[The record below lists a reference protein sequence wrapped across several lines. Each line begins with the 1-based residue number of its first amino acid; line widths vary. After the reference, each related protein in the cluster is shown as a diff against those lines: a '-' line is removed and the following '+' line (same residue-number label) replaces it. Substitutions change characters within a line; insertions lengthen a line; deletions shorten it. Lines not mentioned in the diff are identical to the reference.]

1 MVNHKLNLPSAGRV
15 LLTLCLVACAA
26 GSAAAQPASGEIFPL
41 ADVKA
46 GQHGEVWTV
55 FQGTQPEPFA
65 VEVSGIILNALGPG
79 KSVILCKLTD
89 PRVQDMGAVAGMSGS
104 PLYIDGKFAGALS
117 YQLQRFE
124 TIRYAGF
131 TPAAD
136 MAEVAD
142 RVGGSASPGP
152 GNPAPAGPETPSGP
166 TADSELA
173 FRPMK
178 PVFALGGVS
187 PRAAALMAPQ
197 FAALGFGVIAIG
209 GSSQGSQAAG
219 LAGTSAAPAPA
230 LRPGDA
236 VSVALT
242 TGDITL
248 AGTGTVSRVDGNRIV
263 AFGHPMLSMGDVQF
277 PMCSAEV
284 VAILP
289 SNLESTKIANIGP
302 VIGSITEDRLSAV
315 SGTLGPGPE
324 MTDVDVIA
332 GAGRAQRTI
341 RFQVVRDKQIAPM
354 IMLTAI
360 VEAIY
365 GSNDSEPSEGFRI
378 VSTVTFSPTQ
388 EITRESVYAG
398 QQGFA
403 QGMFEFLVGLSGE
416 LQNPFEKAMAK
427 HVQFRVEP
435 LEANP
440 AITIDQFQLSR
451 SVVRSGE
458 ALQVTLAWRDYQ
470 GAPETRTVDVP
481 VDPAWAGKTLEV
493 LAVPGRVLDELTGH
507 GHVFRPGQLRSFGAY
522 LDGMRDIRP
531 EDGIFIAVVEKS
543 SLFFDQAASTPDT
556 PASIERI
563 SAAADSARYQ
573 THDALVPLWETH
585 ILPGKVS
592 FTQFRRTVRVVE

>member
-1 MVNHKLNLPSAGRV
+1 MVNHRLNPLTAGRV
-15 LLTLCLVACAA
+15 LLTLCLLAFAT
-26 GSAAAQPASGEIFPL
+26 GSLAAQPVSGDIFPL
-41 ADVKA
+41 ADIKA

-65 VEVSGIILNALGPG
+65 VKVSGIILNALGPG
-79 KSVILCKLTD
+79 KSIILCKLTD

-142 RVGGSASPGP
+142 RVGEAPSAGPQAANPEPPASPTV
-152 GNPAPAGPETPSGP
+152 ESDLT
-166 TADSELA
+166 

-187 PRAAALMAPQ
+187 PRTAAIMAPQ
-197 FAALGFGVIAIG
+197 FATLGIGVVELG
-209 GSSQGSQAAG
+209 GSSQGRQAGG
-219 LAGTSAAPAPA
+219 LAGTSGAPSPA
-230 LRPGDA
+230 LHPGDA

-263 AFGHPMLSMGDVQF
+263 AFGHPMLGLGDVQF

-289 SNLESTKIANIGP
+289 SSLESIKIANIGP
-302 VIGSITEDRLSAV
+302 VIGSISQDRLSAV

-324 MTDVDVIA
+324 MTDVDVVTGPDHA
-332 GAGRAQRTI
+332 PRTI
-341 RFQVVRDKQIAPM
+341 HFQVVRDKQIAPM
-354 IMLTAI
+354 IMLTGI
-360 VEAIY
+360 VEAVY
-365 GSNDSEPSEGFRI
+365 GSNDSEASEGFRI

-398 QQGFA
+398 QQGFG

-416 LQNPFEKAMAK
+416 LQNPFEKVMAK

-440 AITIDQFQLSR
+440 AITLDQFQVSR
-451 SVVRSGE
+451 TLVRSGE
-458 ALQVTLAWRDYQ
+458 TFQVTLGWRDYQ
-470 GAPETRTVDVP
+470 GDAQTRSFDIP

-507 GHVFRPGQLRSFGAY
+507 GHVFHPGQLRSFDAY
-522 LDGMRDIRP
+522 VEGMRDNRA
-531 EDGIFIAVVEKS
+531 EDGIYIAVVEKAA
-543 SLFFDQAASTPDT
+543 LFFDQAASTRDT

-585 ILPGKVS
+585 VLPGKVS
-592 FTQFRRTVRVVE
+592 STEFRRTVRVVE